1 MSRLYRNSDT
11 LADAALVSTPDTSR
25 ATDRCPVLFQR
36 GRTTSEAGASID
48 QERFTQAWILAW
60 NSSVQ
65 LEKRDAGELS
75 LSGEPECLS
84 LQADDS
90 TTIQKR
96 QEARKTQS
104 AFGRL
109 SLPPV
114 ARRQTGIQKGFVVNL
129 RGESH
134 ASKNS

>member
-1 MSRLYRNSDT
+1 VSRLYRNSDT

-25 ATDRCPVLFQR
+25 ATDKCPVLFQR

-60 NSSVQ
+60 NPSVQ
-65 LEKRDAGELS
+65 LEKHDAGELS
-75 LSGEPECLS
+75 LSSEPKCLS

-90 TTIQKR
+90 TTSQER

-104 AFGRL
+104 ARL
-109 SLPPV
+109 SPFFPPV
-114 ARRQTGIQKGFVVNL
+114 CLQATGGKKGFVVSEHRYAPSTKL
-129 RGESH
+129 
-134 ASKNS
+134 